1 LKKYVVI
8 IALFALVLQSFTFK
22 PNTEDYFIPKNNL
35 SEDPV
40 LQQLNNGKLVY
51 NKNCAACH
59 QINGAGMPGIFPPLA
74 KSDYLNADVNRAIK
88 QVLVGSLNP
97 LKTNAKKYTIAMP
110 KQALNDQ
117 QIADVLSYV
126 YASWGNKKVVV
137 RPDMVMALRK

>member
-1 LKKYVVI
+1 MKKYVVI

-59 QINGAGMPGIFPPLA
+59 QINGAGMPGFFPPLA

-88 QVLVGSLNP
+88 QVLVGSLSPSTVNG
-97 LKTNAKKYTIAMP
+97 KKYAATMP
-110 KQALNDQ
+110 KQNLNDQ

-137 RPDMVMALRK
+137 KPEMVVAMRK